1 MMEIE
6 TKTIENDLEFLR
18 QISRE
23 VDFEKDNYKEVIE
36 KLDYYCK
43 NVGLVMA
50 MAAVQIGIPLRILY
64 LKKTDFSRLDEEYN
78 EGRVLINP
86 KILKQEGLT
95 TYWEACASCLDN
107 FGLVERPYK
116 MEIEYYDE
124 NGKRH
129 VETFEGTECTVIC
142 HELDHLD
149 GVLHMDKAIKL
160 MQMAAPERKTWRES
174 HPYTIIR
181 KDGPFI
187 SEKQKILTKGE

>member
-1 MMEIE
+1 MEIE

-107 FGLVERPYK
+107 FGHVRRAYK
-116 MEIEYYDE
+116 ITIEYLDI
-124 NGKRH
+124 NGFKH
-129 VETFEGTECTVIC
+129 KETFIGFAATV
-142 HELDHLD
+142 L
-149 GVLHMDKAIKL
+149 
-160 MQMAAPERKTWRES
+160 
-174 HPYTIIR
+174 
-181 KDGPFI
+181 
-187 SEKQKILTKGE
+187 